1 MQILNIS
8 KFLLI
13 LFFIFF
19 GTANSSNVKIKY
31 KVGEKIITN
40 VDIIEEIKYLV
51 FFKPSLK
58 KVKKNDLYKLA
69 ENSLIRQ
76 VIKNKELDRIYEIN
90 KDYNFVNNFISRL
103 FKEKGVDTELDF
115 KNLLNKENINYDDLI
130 IKLKY
135 EGLWNDLVYKKYNN
149 SVKIDK
155 NYLRNELLESV
166 SNNKKFEYNLSEIL
180 FEVPKDS
187 NLDKQ
192 YEIILEN
199 IKINGFENTAIKFSI
214 SETAFRGGNI
224 GWIKE
229 TLLSENLRKILNNMK
244 ISMTTKPLKYPNGF
258 LILKINKKKEFK
270 EKIDINKELQEIIK
284 FEKNKQL
291 NQFSLLFYKRLKQ
304 NTIINEY

>member
-1 MQILNIS
+1 M
-8 KFLLI
+8 
-13 LFFIFF
+13 
-19 GTANSSNVKIKY
+19 
-31 KVGEKIITN
+31 
-40 VDIIEEIKYLV
+40 
-51 FFKPSLK
+51 K

-115 KNLLNKENINYDDLI
+115 KDLLNKENINYDDLI

-180 FEVPKDS
+180 FEV
-187 NLDKQ
+187 Q
-192 YEIILEN
+192 
-199 IKINGFENTAIKFSI
+199 KF
-214 SETAFRGGNI
+214 
-224 GWIKE
+224 
-229 TLLSENLRKILNNMK
+229 
-244 ISMTTKPLKYPNGF
+244 
-258 LILKINKKKEFK
+258 
-270 EKIDINKELQEIIK
+270 
-284 FEKNKQL
+284 
-291 NQFSLLFYKRLKQ
+291 
-304 NTIINEY
+304 